1 VVGIFCIHCSID
13 LGCCFTLGM
22 ANSNSTL
29 PNYSICEGYGYHV
42 INMRPVLLSFLAL
55 FITIG
60 SHASFPV
67 NPAKQSYKGNDQ
79 FLSQSRSSNNKKY
92 GIRAIRK
99 LIHRAEKEKTEL
111 ALLMVLAVLLPPLS
125 VFLKEGRI
133 NSRFWIS
140 LLLTLLFW
148 LPGVIYSILVILST
162 NQA

>member
-1 VVGIFCIHCSID
+1 MVGVFCIHCSIN
-13 LGCCFTLGM
+13 LGYCFTLGM
-22 ANSNSTL
+22 ANSNFTL

-42 INMRPVLLSFLAL
+42 IKMRSVLLTFLAF

-60 SHASFPV
+60 THATFPV
-67 NPAKQSYKGNDQ
+67 NPGERSHKGNDQ
-79 FLSQSRSSNNKKY
+79 FLSQSSSSNSKKY

-99 LIHRAEKEKTEL
+99 LIHQVEKGKTEL
-111 ALLMVLAVLLPPLS
+111 ALLLILAVLLPPLS
-125 VFLKEGRI
+125 VFLKEGCI

-148 LPGVIYSILVILST
+148 LPGVIYSILIILST